1 MIDGANLINELSAKV
16 KLLDTAI
23 RELGKRGQAY
33 AEAEQKYKVALAQ
46 QILIERDKGM
56 PVTIISDLCRGNPQI
71 AKLRFERDVAEVTY
85 KAAQE
90 AINSYKLQIRILD
103 AQIER
108 EWHSGGNT

>member
-1 MIDGANLINELSAKV
+1 MNEYDLISELSAKV
-16 KLLDTAI
+16 KLLDTAV
-23 RELGKRGQAY
+23 RELGKRGQKY
-33 AEAEQKYKVALAQ
+33 AQAEHDYKVRLSQ

-56 PVTIISDLCRGNPQI
+56 PVTIISDICRGNNEI

-103 AQIER
+103 SQISR
-108 EWHSGGNT
+108 EWGNVR